1 MAILLALL
9 LIIAGL
15 FVGAVALENTT
26 ATTLTVAGQDLSGLS
41 LGGWLLA
48 FTVLG
53 FLSAYLVLGML
64 AAARRGRMRRR
75 ALRSSEREMAER
87 VAQLEREN
95 LALRDETVTHGTDG
109 MGRTAPADTLVDTPA
124 GHGELPRRHERV
136 ERDEQGR
143 RLAPPADAHPAVP
156 DSSDH
161 VRDHPLARDADSHD
175 GDGVKQ
181 PDRTRDRV

>member
-9 LIIAGL
+9 LIVAGL

-48 FTVLG
+48 FTALG

-64 AAARRGRMRRR
+64 AAARRGSMRRR

-87 VAQLEREN
+87 VVQLEREN
-95 LALRDETVTHGTDG
+95 LALRDSTDG
-109 MGRTAPADTLVDTPA
+109 TGRTAPTDTLVDTPA

-161 VRDHPLARDADSHD
+161 VRDHPLARDAEGHN
-175 GDGVKQ
+175 GDGVKSS
-181 PDRTRDRV
+181 DRARDHV